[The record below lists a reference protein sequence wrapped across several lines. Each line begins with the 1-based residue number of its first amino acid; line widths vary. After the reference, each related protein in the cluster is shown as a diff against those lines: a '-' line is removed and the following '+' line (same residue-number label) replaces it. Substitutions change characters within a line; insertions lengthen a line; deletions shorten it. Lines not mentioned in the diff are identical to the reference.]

1 MGGDPAYRLDRAQRH
16 IVHPIPEDYF
26 EQVSASSPAR
36 RIGRSE
42 DVADAVLSAT
52 TTTFLKIDGGEP
64 LT

>member
-1 MGGDPAYRLDRAQRH
+1 LDRAQRH

-42 DVADAVLSAT
+42 DVADAVLLAM
-52 TTTFLKIDGGEP
+52 TTTFL
-64 LT
+64 TV